1 MPNPILN
8 APTPDQ
14 LKLELLRQHFPQ
26 AVETDAQGR
35 IRINA
40 AALQLAVD
48 PANPAGIQVEED
60 GYELRWVGKREAYH
74 NAFMPVQKIVAPLP
88 DESKNWDMT
97 GNILM
102 RGDNL
107 DALRL
112 LRHSYFGK
120 VKLIYIDP
128 PYNTQSD
135 AFIYR
140 DDFSARQSEVLAQLG
155 YSADNI
161 DYIKNIYGARTH
173 SGWLSFM
180 YPRLLLAKDLLR
192 DDGVIFISID
202 DNEQAQ
208 LKLLCDEVFGQENF
222 ISCLT
227 WEKGRKNDAKF
238 FSNGHE
244 YMLVYAK
251 SQNYLR
257 EQGTVWREEKPGARE
272 IWDKYL
278 ELRALHSQQD
288 ALIEADIQSWYASLP
303 KNRPSKKWSRYKR
316 VDEHGPWRDRDI
328 SWPGGGGP
336 RYDVLHEKT
345 GLPCKVPDAGW
356 RYSTQEDMQR
366 HIDLGLVQFRPDH
379 TEPPFRK
386 AHIRPVSQ
394 ELESLEANEEQD
406 DDDAEELATQVRGS
420 YFYAQSQVSVRHL
433 RALLGKNVFNN
444 PKDLDEIAKL
454 IRYAT
459 TNDKE
464 ALVLDFFGGSGTTGE
479 AVMRLN
485 AEDGGNRQF
494 ILVQIPQPIDPKG
507 KKQKEA
513 HRFVTET
520 LGKPEAT
527 IFEITAE
534 RLRRAGAK
542 IEAEQAEK
550 ARTVA
555 LQPAQLE
562 GFAPEAG
569 AGSNPAAMVDTGF
582 RVFDL
587 VDDPEALIL
596 QKPLQQATQADVLA
610 LQAAIA
616 TPQPAQLPRVLYN
629 LLLAES
635 LPLTTALHTV
645 ISEHLYLAANV
656 AFVVKALPL
665 DTLTDSLRALQLE
678 ATPPTYLTVYAPWI
692 ADDNFMLGIKTVA
705 ETLGYS
711 EDKLRLRG

>member
-1 MPNPILN
+1 MSQPTPQPILN
-8 APTPDQ
+8 TLTPDQ
-14 LKLELLRQHFPQ
+14 QKLEVLRQHFPQ
-26 AVETDAQGR
+26 AIEVGTDGH

-40 AALQLAVD
+40 AALQVALD
-48 PANPAGIQVEED
+48 PSNPAGIQVEED

-74 NAFMPVQKIVAPLP
+74 SAFVPVQKIISPLEG
-88 DESKNWDMT
+88 DSKNWDT
-97 GNILM
+97 TSNLLIK
-102 RGDNL
+102 GDNL

-140 DDFSARQSEVLAQLG
+140 DDFSASQGAVLEQLG
-155 YSADNI
+155 YSKDNI

-222 ISCLT
+222 ISNLT

-251 SQNYLR
+251 SQSYLR
-257 EQGTVWREEKPGARE
+257 EQSTVWREEKPGARE
-272 IWDKYL
+272 IWEKYL
-278 ELRALHSQQD
+278 QLRTLHGQQD
-288 ALIEADIQSWYASLP
+288 TLIEADLQSWFASLP
-303 KNRPSKKWSRYKR
+303 KNHPSKKWSRYKR
-316 VDEHGPWRDRDI
+316 IDQNGPWRDRDI
-328 SWPGGGGP
+328 SWPGGKGP
-336 RYDVLHEKT
+336 DYDVLHPET
-345 GLPCKVPDAGW
+345 GKPCKVPDRGW
-356 RYSTQEDMQR
+356 IYSSPDEMQR
-366 HIDLGLVQFRPDH
+366 QIDIGLVEFRQDH
-379 TEPPFRK
+379 SEPPFRK
-386 AHIRPVSQ
+386 AHIRPIQQ
-394 ELESLEANEEQD
+394 ELESLDSEEVD
-406 DDDAEELATQVRGS
+406 DTDEVEELATQVRGS
-420 YFYAQSQVSVRHL
+420 YLYKQSQVSVKYL
-433 RALLGKNVFNN
+433 RELLGKNVFNN

-454 IRYAT
+454 TNYAT
-459 TNDKE
+459 SGDKD
-464 ALVLDFFGGSGTTGE
+464 ALILDFFAGSGTTAE

-494 ILVQIPQPIDPKG
+494 ILVQIPQPIDA

-550 ARTVA
+550 ATAAGGLLPTGSTA
-555 LQPAQLE
+555 L
-562 GFAPEAG
+562 
-569 AGSNPAAMVDTGF
+569 DTGF

-587 VDDPEALIL
+587 VDDPDALIL
-596 QKPLQQATQADVLA
+596 RKPLQQATQADVAA

-616 TPQPAQLPRVLYN
+616 TPQPEHLPRVLYN
-629 LLLAES
+629 LLLSEGLA
-635 LPLTTALHTV
+635 LTTPIRT
-645 ISEHLYLAANV
+645 IKDQHLYLAGDV
-656 AFVVKALPL
+656 ALVVKAIAL
-665 DTLTDSLRALQLE
+665 TELTDTLRALK
-678 ATPPTYLTVYAPWI
+678 ADGTPLNYLTVYAPWI
-692 ADDNFMLGIKTVA
+692 GDSNFMLGINTVA
-705 ETLGYS
+705 ESLGFS
-711 EDKLRLRG
+711 SDKLRLRG

>member
-1 MPNPILN
+1 MPTPILN

-14 LKLELLRQHFPQ
+14 QKLELLRQHFPQ

-40 AALQLAVD
+40 AMLQLAID
-48 PANPAGIQVEED
+48 PSNPAGIQVEED

-74 NAFMPVQKIVAPLP
+74 SAFLPVQKILSPLP
-88 DESKNWDMT
+88 DDSKHWDAT
-97 GNILM
+97 GNLLL

-140 DDFSARQSEVLAQLG
+140 DDFSAKQSEVLAQLG
-155 YSADNI
+155 YSTDNI

-222 ISCLT
+222 VST
-227 WEKGRKNDAKF
+227 MVWAAGRKND
-238 FSNGHE
+238 SRLISVSHE
-244 YMLVYAK
+244 FILCYAGNK
-251 SQNYLR
+251 AHLIAENIEWLQLKKGLTEIYAQHEKLKRSHVKDYSAM
-257 EQGTVWREEKPGARE
+257 TV
-272 IWDKYL
+272 
-278 ELRALHSQQD
+278 ELK
-288 ALIEADIQSWYASLP
+288 SWYSALADGHP
-303 KNRPSKKWSRYKR
+303 AKAHKHYRNIDKR
-316 VDEHGPWRDRDI
+316 GVYFAADI

-336 RYDVLHEKT
+336 KYEVIHPVTKEPVKIPARGWTTPDPAKMQAWIDDDRVHFGEDETTVPCLKAYLNDQEYQAPYSVFYQDGRAATKRLRTLMGANCFDFPKDETVL
-345 GLPCKVPDAGW
+345 
-356 RYSTQEDMQR
+356 
-366 HIDLGLVQFRPDH
+366 
-379 TEPPFRK
+379 
-386 AHIRPVSQ
+386 Q
-394 ELESLEANEEQD
+394 ELI
-406 DDDAEELATQVRGS
+406 
-420 YFYAQSQVSVRHL
+420 
-433 RALLGKNVFNN
+433 AL
-444 PKDLDEIAKL
+444 
-454 IRYAT
+454 T
-459 TNDKE
+459 TSKSDI
-464 ALVLDFFGGSGTTGE
+464 VIDFFAGSGTTAH
-479 AVMRLN
+479 AVMKQN

-494 ILVQIPQPIDPKG
+494 ILVQVPQPIDPK
-507 KKQKEA
+507 KQKEA
-513 HRFVTET
+513 HTFVTET
-520 LGKPEAT
+520 LGKPDAT

-542 IEAEQAEK
+542 IETEQAEK
-550 ARTVA
+550 AKAAA

-569 AGSNPAAMVDTGF
+569 AGSAPAATVDTGF

-596 QKPLQQATQADVLA
+596 QKPLQHASQADVLA

-616 TPQPAQLPRVLYN
+616 TPQPAQLPRILYN
-629 LLLAES
+629 LLLAEG
-635 LPLTTALHTV
+635 LPLTTALRTV
-645 ISEHLYLAANV
+645 IDQQLYLAANV

-665 DTLTDSLRALQLE
+665 DLLTDTLRALQQE
-678 ATPPTYLTVYAPWI
+678 ATPPAYLTVYAPWI
-692 ADDNFMLGIKTVA
+692 ADDNFMLGIKTMA

>member
-1 MPNPILN
+1 MSTPILN

-14 LKLELLRQHFPQ
+14 RKLALLREHFPQ

-40 AALQLAVD
+40 SALQLALD
-48 PANPAGIQVEED
+48 PSNPAGIQVEED

-74 NAFMPVQKIVAPLP
+74 SAFLPVQKIIAPLQ
-88 DESKNWDMT
+88 DDSKHWDTT
-97 GNILM
+97 GNLLIK
-102 RGDNL
+102 GDNL

-112 LRHSYFGK
+112 LRQSYFGK

-140 DDFSARQSEVLAQLG
+140 DDFSAKQSEVLAQLG
-155 YSADNI
+155 YTADNI

-222 ISCLT
+222 VSNLT

-244 YMLVYAK
+244 YMLAYAK
-251 SQNYLR
+251 SVAALR
-257 EQGTVWREEKPGARE
+257 DENTVWREEKPGARD
-272 IWDKYL
+272 IWEQYL
-278 ELRALHSQQD
+278 SLREKHGTNNTS
-288 ALIEADIQSWYASLP
+288 IESDLQKWFASLP
-303 KNRPSKKWSRYKR
+303 KGNPAKKWSRYKR
-316 VDEHGPWRDRDI
+316 IDANGPWRDRDI

-336 RYDVLHEKT
+336 RYDVLHPTT
-345 GLPCKVPDAGW
+345 GQACKVPERGW
-356 RYSTQEDMQR
+356 IYSNPEQMQR
-366 HIDLGLVQFRPDH
+366 QIELGLVEFRPDH
-379 TEPPFRK
+379 SEPPFRK
-386 AHIRPVSQ
+386 AHIRPIGQ
-394 ELESLEANEEQD
+394 ELEAIEP
-406 DDDAEELATQVRGS
+406 DAEEADDEEEFATQVRGS
-420 YFYAQSQVSVRHL
+420 YFYKQSQVSVRHL
-433 RALLGKNVFNN
+433 RTLLGKNVFNN
-444 PKDLDEIAKL
+444 PKDLEEIAKL
-454 IRYAT
+454 VQYAT
-459 TNDKE
+459 SGDKQ
-464 ALVLDFFGGSGTTGE
+464 ALVLDFFAGSGSTGE

-494 ILVQIPQPIDPKG
+494 ILVQIPQPIDPKA
-507 KKQKEA
+507 QKEA
-513 HRFVTET
+513 HTFVTET
-520 LGKPEAT
+520 LKKPDAT

-550 ARTVA
+550 AKA
-555 LQPAQLE
+555 AGLLPAQLE
-562 GFAPEAG
+562 GFSSDTV
-569 AGSNPAAMVDTGF
+569 AGSAPAAHVDTGF

-587 VDDPEALIL
+587 VDDPDALIL
-596 QKPLQQATQADVLA
+596 QKPLQQASQADVLA

-616 TPQPAQLPRVLYN
+616 TPQPAQFPRILYN
-629 LLLAES
+629 LLLAEG
-635 LPLTTALHTV
+635 LPLTTLLRTV
-645 ISEHLYLAANV
+645 IDQQVYVAANV
-656 AFVVKALPL
+656 AFVVRALPL
-665 DTLTDSLRALQLE
+665 DVLTDTLRALQQD
-678 ATPPTYLTVYAPWI
+678 AAPPVYLTVYAPWI
-692 ADDNFMLGIKTVA
+692 ADDNFMLGIKTMA

>member
-1 MPNPILN
+1 MSKPILN
-8 APTPDQ
+8 APTPNQ
-14 LKLELLRQHFPQ
+14 HKLDILRQHFPQ
-26 AVETDAQGR
+26 AVEVDAQGR
-35 IRINA
+35 VRINA
-40 AALQLAVD
+40 AGLQQAID
-48 PANPAGIQVEED
+48 PSNPAGLQVEED

-74 NAFMPVQKIVAPLP
+74 SAFVPVQKIIEPLP
-88 DESKNWDMT
+88 QESKHWDST
-97 GNILM
+97 GNVLIK
-102 RGDNL
+102 GDNL

-112 LRHSYFGK
+112 LRHSYFGQ

-135 AFIYR
+135 GFIYR
-140 DDFSARQSEVLAQLG
+140 DDFSAKQSEVLAQLG
-155 YSADNI
+155 YNADNI

-278 ELRALHSQQD
+278 ELRTQHGEQD
-288 ALIEADIQSWYASLP
+288 ALIESDLASWYASLP
-303 KNRPSKKWSRYKR
+303 KSHPAKKWSRYKR
-316 VDEHGPWRDRDI
+316 VDQYGPWRDRDI

-336 RYDVLHEKT
+336 RYDVLHNET
-345 GLPCKVPDAGW
+345 GLPCKVPERGW
-356 RYSTQEDMQR
+356 IYSNQDEMQR
-366 HIDLGLVQFRPDH
+366 HIDLGLVQFRADH

-386 AHIRPVSQ
+386 AHIRPIP
-394 ELESLEANEEQD
+394 LETESFESDEEGEGD
-406 DDDAEELATQVRGS
+406 EDELATQVRGS
-420 YFYAQSQVSVRHL
+420 YFYKQSQVSVKHL

-444 PKDLDEIAKL
+444 PKDLDEVAKL

-459 TNDKE
+459 SNDKD

-485 AEDGGNRQF
+485 LDDGGTRQF
-494 ILVQIPQPIDPKG
+494 ILVQIPQPIDGKI

-513 HRFVTET
+513 HIFVTHT
-520 LGKPEAT
+520 LGKPEAS

-542 IEAEQAEK
+542 IDAEQAAK
-550 ARTVA
+550 AQALA

-562 GFAPEAG
+562 GFAP
-569 AGSNPAAMVDTGF
+569 AASTDTTATAAVDTGF

-587 VDDPEALIL
+587 VDDPDALIL

-610 LQAAIA
+610 LQTAIA
-616 TPQPAQLPRVLYN
+616 TPQPSQLPRILYN
-629 LLLAES
+629 LLLAEA
-635 LPLTTALHTV
+635 LPLTTPLRT
-645 ISEHLYLAANV
+645 IKDQHLYLAADV
-656 AFVVKALPL
+656 LLIVQALPL
-665 DTLTDSLRALQLE
+665 DELTDTLRALQTE
-678 ATPPTYLTVYAPWI
+678 GTPALHLTVYAPWI

-705 ETLGYS
+705 ESLGYS
-711 EDKLRLRG
+711 DDKLKLRG

>member
-1 MPNPILN
+1 MPTPILN

-14 LKLELLRQHFPQ
+14 QKLELLRQHFPQ

-40 AALQLAVD
+40 AALQLAID

-74 NAFMPVQKIVAPLP
+74 SAFLPVQKIIAPLQG
-88 DESKNWDMT
+88 DSKHWDT
-97 GNILM
+97 TVNLLL

-112 LRHSYFGK
+112 LRQSYFGK

-140 DDFSARQSEVLAQLG
+140 DDFSAKQSEVLAQLG
-155 YSADNI
+155 YTADNI

-208 LKLLCDEVFGQENF
+208 LKLLCDEVFGAENF
-222 ISCLT
+222 ISNLT

-251 SQNYLR
+251 SVAALR
-257 EQGTVWREEKPGARE
+257 DENTVWREEKPGARD
-272 IWDKYL
+272 IWEQYL
-278 ELRALHSQQD
+278 SLRRKHGADDTSIESELQQ
-288 ALIEADIQSWYASLP
+288 WYASLP
-303 KNRPSKKWSRYKR
+303 KNHPAKKWSRYKR
-316 VDEHGPWRDRDI
+316 IDANGPWRDRDI

-336 RYDVLHEKT
+336 RYDVLHPGT
-345 GLPCKVPDAGW
+345 GQACKVPERGW
-356 RYSTQEDMQR
+356 IYANPEEMQR
-366 HIDLGLVQFRPDH
+366 QIELGLVEFRADH
-379 TEPPFRK
+379 SEPPFRK
-386 AHIRPVSQ
+386 AHIRPFSQ
-394 ELESLEANEEQD
+394 ELEVTEPEIEEADDEE
-406 DDDAEELATQVRGS
+406 EFATQVRGS
-420 YFYAQSQVSVRHL
+420 YFYKQSQVSVKHL
-433 RALLGKNVFNN
+433 RTLLGKNVFNN
-444 PKDLDEIAKL
+444 PKDLEEIAKL
-454 IRYAT
+454 VHYAT
-459 TNDKE
+459 SGDKQ
-464 ALVLDFFGGSGTTGE
+464 ALVLDFFAGSGTTAE

-485 AEDGGNRQF
+485 AEDGGKRQF
-494 ILVQIPQPIDPKG
+494 ILVQIPQPIDPKA
-507 KKQKEA
+507 QEEA

-520 LGKPEAT
+520 LKKPEAT

-542 IEAEQAEK
+542 IEAEQADK
-550 ARTVA
+550 AKAVA

-569 AGSNPAAMVDTGF
+569 SGAAPAAQVDTGF

-587 VDDPEALIL
+587 VDDPDALIL
-596 QKPLQQATQADVLA
+596 QKPLQQASQADVLA

-616 TPQPAQLPRVLYN
+616 TPQPALLPRILYN
-629 LLLAES
+629 LLLAEG
-635 LPLTTALHTV
+635 LPLTTPIRTV
-645 ISEHLYLAANV
+645 IEEQVYVAANV
-656 AFVVKALPL
+656 AFIVRALPL
-665 DTLTDSLRALQLE
+665 ELLTDTLRALQQE
-678 ATPPTYLTVYAPWI
+678 AAPPAYLTVYAPWI
-692 ADDNFMLGIKTVA
+692 ADDNFMLGIKTMA